1 MLIHQHISQQGKG
14 GGENKMENLEG
25 GESILKYSP
34 QNILKKKKKTNILD
48 AIKQG
53 CTVHG
58 GTPKLMI

>member
-1 MLIHQHISQQGKG
+1 
-14 GGENKMENLEG
+14 MENLEG

-34 QNILKKKKKTNILD
+34 QNILKKKKKNILD

>member
-34 QNILKKKKKTNILD
+34 QNILKKKKKQTFWMLLNKAVRCMEGL
-48 AIKQG
+48 
-53 CTVHG
+53 
-58 GTPKLMI
+58 LNL